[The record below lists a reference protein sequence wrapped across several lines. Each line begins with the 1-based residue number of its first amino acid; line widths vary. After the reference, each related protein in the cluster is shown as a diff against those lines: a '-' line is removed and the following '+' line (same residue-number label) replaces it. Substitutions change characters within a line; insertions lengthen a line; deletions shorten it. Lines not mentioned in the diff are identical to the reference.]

1 MYRHRVLFCQL
12 QVKSLAQLIG
22 LCHESYL
29 CISNFSGILDGTPS
43 TSTNVRQTFSSMNLT
58 QISSWLTGNYHRS
71 VGYLSIF
78 KLRLPVNFVHSF
90 VSRVFL
96 KFHCRAVVRQ
106 PMKFYEANKTSILA
120 HLRNSERARWA
131 NGK

>member
-1 MYRHRVLFCQL
+1 M
-12 QVKSLAQLIG
+12 
-22 LCHESYL
+22 
-29 CISNFSGILDGTPS
+29 
-43 TSTNVRQTFSSMNLT
+43 
-58 QISSWLTGNYHRS
+58 
-71 VGYLSIF
+71 
-78 KLRLPVNFVHSF
+78 NFVHSF
-90 VSRVFL
+90 VSKVVRLIIL